1 LGTSYFVLVNI
12 LVIGSGGREHAL
24 SWKLSQSSKVETV
37 FTAPG
42 NGGTENNIPIDVN
55 DLDGLAEFAQKN
67 NCFTVVGPE
76 DPLAAGIV
84 DKFNELD
91 LKVFGPSQA
100 AAQLESSKI
109 WAKNFMK
116 RNNIPTARFEIFDDP
131 QKAEEHVKS
140 IDYNVVVKADGLAAG
155 KGVIVCNSD
164 DEAISAIQTILVKK
178 TFGDAGNKIIIE
190 ERIDGIEASYIAL
203 SDGNIALPMASSQ
216 DHKRIFD
223 DDKGP
228 NTGGMGAYSPTPIV
242 TDILAKKIQEEVIE
256 KTIHAMKN
264 EGISFKGFLYAGIMI
279 KDDVPYV
286 LEYNVRMGDP
296 ECQPITM
303 RMNFDLYDY
312 FVASVDGTLSSMPS
326 LSWKDQFAVCVVLAS
341 NGYPGSY
348 PTNDEITGF
357 DSISNDTNVF
367 HAGTKKSDGKIFSNG
382 GRVLGVTS
390 LGDSLASAISSAY
403 SAIEKI
409 VWSSKYCRKDIG
421 KKGLSYF
428 WVWNILSSVIIQFM
442 FMSCSDFGIFLII
455 CFSNT
460 SEIVIVSFFAK
471 NLS

>member
-1 LGTSYFVLVNI
+1 LGNQYFLLVNVLV
-12 LVIGSGGREHAL
+12 VGSGGREHAL
-24 SWKLSQSSKVETV
+24 SWKLSQSNQVETV
-37 FTAPG
+37 YTAPG
-42 NGGTENNIPIDVN
+42 NGGTKNNVPIDVD

-76 DPLAAGIV
+76 DPLASGIV
-84 DKFNELD
+84 DKFNQLN

-116 RNNIPTARFEIFDDP
+116 RNNIPTARFEIFDNA
-131 QKAEEHVKS
+131 QKAIEYVKS
-140 IDYNVVVKADGLAAG
+140 VDFNVVVKADGLAAG
-155 KGVIVCNSD
+155 KGVIVCNNVD
-164 DEAISAIQTILVKK
+164 DAISAIDTILVKK
-178 TFGDAGNKIIIE
+178 TFGDAGNKIIVE

-203 SDGNIALPMASSQ
+203 SDGNVALPMASSQ
-216 DHKRIFD
+216 DHKRVFD

-242 TDILAKKIQEEVIE
+242 TDTLAKTIQKDVIE
-256 KTIHAMKN
+256 KTIQAMKN

-279 KDDVPYV
+279 KDNTPYV

-303 RMNFDLYDY
+303 RMDFDLYDY
-312 FVASVDGTLSSMPS
+312 FVASVDGKLSSMPS
-326 LSWKDQFAVCVVLAS
+326 LSWKDQYAVCVVLAS
-341 NGYPGSY
+341 DGYPGSY
-348 PTNDEITGF
+348 PKNDEITGF
-357 DSISNDTNVF
+357 DSISNGTNVF

-390 LGDSLASAISSAY
+390 LGDSLDSAISNAY
-403 SAIEKI
+403 SEIEKI
-409 VWSSKYCRKDIG
+409 TWSNKFCRTDIG

-428 WVWNILSSVIIQFM
+428 
-442 FMSCSDFGIFLII
+442 
-455 CFSNT
+455 
-460 SEIVIVSFFAK
+460 
-471 NLS
+471 

>member
-1 LGTSYFVLVNI
+1 MVNV

-37 FTAPG
+37 YTAPG
-42 NGGTENNIPIDVN
+42 NGGTKNNVPLDVT
-55 DLDGLAEFAQKN
+55 DLDGLSEFAQKN

-84 DKFNELD
+84 DKFNELN

-131 QKAEEHVKS
+131 QKAEEYVNS

-155 KGVIVCNSD
+155 KGVIVCNSN
-164 DEAISAIQTILVKK
+164 DEAISAIHTILVKK

-203 SDGNIALPMASSQ
+203 SDGDVALPMASSQ

-223 DDKGP
+223 DDEGP

-242 TDILAKKIQEEVIE
+242 TTDLAKKIQEEVIE

-279 KDDVPYV
+279 KDGKPYV

-312 FVASVDGTLSSMPS
+312 FVASVDGTLSSMSS

-341 NGYPGSY
+341 NGYPGTYS
-348 PTNDEITGF
+348 TNDEINGF
-357 DSISNDTNVF
+357 DSISNDTHIF
-367 HAGTKKSDGKIFSNG
+367 HAGTKKHDGKIFSNG

-390 LGDSLASAISSAY
+390 LGDSLDSAISNVY
-403 SAIEKI
+403 SATEKI
-409 VWSSKYCRKDIG
+409 IWSNKYCRKDIG

-428 WVWNILSSVIIQFM
+428 
-442 FMSCSDFGIFLII
+442 
-455 CFSNT
+455 
-460 SEIVIVSFFAK
+460 
-471 NLS
+471 